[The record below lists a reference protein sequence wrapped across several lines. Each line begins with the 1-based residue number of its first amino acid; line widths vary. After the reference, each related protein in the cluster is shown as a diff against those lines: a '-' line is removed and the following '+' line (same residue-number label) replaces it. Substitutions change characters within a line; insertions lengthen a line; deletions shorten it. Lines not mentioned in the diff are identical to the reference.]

1 MLFWV
6 MIAGNMQISNATI
19 VYPYSV
25 SIGDK
30 IDYHVDILVNGSNTK
45 NINIFG
51 LNLSQGDNFQIEVF
65 TGKAQSSNY
74 IGTDYTV
81 KFIKGDNKSIAFSG
95 SSLLYTSNSTFWQ
108 SYKNASQDIGG
119 QVYQLTRLNDSIT
132 YSWTSNADNFNKISF
147 STKNGLVTSYERATT
162 SGPYNYTHF
171 KFTKGT
177 GSFLG
182 NIPGFESQSAVIAL
196 FVVTITIIILRKK
209 KT

>member
-1 MLFWV
+1 MTTNV
-6 MIAGNMQISNATI
+6 KVSNATAT
-19 VYPYSV
+19 YPYSV

-30 IDYHVDILVNGSNTK
+30 IDYHVDTLVNGSNTK

-51 LNLSQGDNFQIEVF
+51 LDLSQGDNFQLEIF

-74 IGTDYTV
+74 IGIDYTV
-81 KFIKGDNKSIAFSG
+81 KFVKGTNKSVAFSG
-95 SSLLYTSNSTFWQ
+95 SSLLYTSNSTFWD
-108 SYKNASQDIGG
+108 SYKNSSQDIGG

-147 STKNGLVTSYERATT
+147 STKDGLVTSYERATT

-177 GSFLG
+177 GDFLSS
-182 NIPGFESQSAVIAL
+182 IPGFENQTVYITL
-196 FVVTITIIILRKK
+196 FVVATIFLLRRKSK
-209 KT
+209 R